1 MAVDTV
7 ETLSSVPVSIAYF
20 GASLLVFAIGAAVHA
35 GIAPYPELRLVRE
48 GNSAAAV
55 GFSGALL
62 GLALPLASV
71 VMHSDSLLDQLIWSA
86 VAVGLQLV
94 VVALLRR
101 MIPQVNRHVVEGQ
114 VASGIL
120 LGALALAIGVLNA
133 AAMAY

>member
-1 MAVDTV
+1 MAVDTF
-7 ETLSSVPVSIAYF
+7 ESLSSVPVSIAYF
-20 GASLLVFAIGAAVHA
+20 GTSLLVYALGVAVHA
-35 GIAPYPELRLVRE
+35 GVAPYPEMRLVRE
-48 GNSAAAV
+48 GNSAAAA
-55 GFSGALL
+55 GFAGALL

-71 VMHSDSLLDQLIWSA
+71 VMHSESLIDQLIWSVIA
-86 VAVGLQLV
+86 VALQVV

-101 MIPQVNRHVVEGQ
+101 MTPEINRNVVAGQ